1 MATSSKLQIVK
12 LNLLQEKHCE
22 LLSRS
27 TPVEL
32 LPGISGEDKD
42 ERRKEGKAGRENA
55 GAFG

>member
-12 LNLLQEKHCE
+12 LNLLQEKPCE

-32 LPGISGEDKD
+32 LPGISEEDKV
-42 ERRKEGKAGRENA
+42 ERKEGKAGRENA